1 MFKLII
7 TVGLLS
13 IMVLFTLTSANKVEP
28 DNGNESFKNEF
39 LSRINKVRQQ
49 GCKCGTTYMPPV
61 EPLVWNGVLANAAEG
76 HARDMSKRSY
86 FSHTGKNG
94 SSIEDRIK
102 LAGYTYNGYK
112 SFAIGENIAFGQ
124 ETIAEVSNGW
134 FKSVGHC
141 KNLMNAD
148 FREIGIAEYNKYWV
162 QEFGGR
168 EAFTARE
175 KELIKSGRLIIRR
188 SVAKE

>member
-1 MFKLII
+1 MFRYIIKL
-7 TVGLLS
+7 GFLCS
-13 IMVLFTLTSANKVEP
+13 IVVLALTGAKSVEP
-28 DNGNESFKNEF
+28 NAGNESFKNEF
-39 LSRINKVRQQ
+39 LNRINKVRQQ
-49 GCKCGTTYMPPV
+49 GCKCGSNYMPPV
-61 EPLVWNGVLANAAEG
+61 APLVWNDVLTDAAEG
-76 HARDMSKRSY
+76 HAKDMSKRSY

-102 LAGYTYNGYK
+102 AAGYTYDGYK
-112 SFAIGENIAFGQ
+112 SFAIGENIAMGQ

-162 QEFGGR
+162 QDFGGR
-168 EAFTARE
+168 EAFTKRE

-188 SVAKE
+188 SVAKD